1 MEDKVP
7 HHWSLRM
14 SRQMAPVW
22 LLMFGCHNLV
32 VNLTWDG
39 AALAQWRTQ
48 VDALGAECERAIE
61 QTRKKRNAR
70 RTSNTTP

>member
-39 AALAQWRTQ
+39 AALAQWRTH
-48 VDALGAECERAIE
+48 VDAFGCRV
-61 QTRKKRNAR
+61 
-70 RTSNTTP
+70 